1 MKCAYFVRPHIG
13 GTYSVFT
20 RMRASLARSDIEL
33 RWLATGAAGDTV
45 SVPEGQGLE
54 DAERQGDAIDRM
66 GVLDEET
73 RAKRIV
79 DFLRDN
85 RFDAVFVNVL
95 SQRFETN
102 LVRYLPADI
111 LRVMIVH
118 SITPGTY
125 EAARAIRDH
134 VHTTVGVSNRCR
146 DDLVRG
152 YGFDVARTLVIPNG
166 LSRDPHVGRAPS
178 RSADGKPI
186 RLLHLGRIDDSSKG
200 VFWLP
205 GILRRLSC
213 DYHLTIAGDGPDLE
227 ALRHKLEPFGDKVSF
242 TGWVAPSDVSW
253 LVSQHDALVM
263 PSRYEGCPM
272 TLMEAM
278 SQGCPAIVSRI
289 AGVTD
294 MIVTDGEDGMLFP
307 IGDCGRAAAQID
319 RLAGDPQLRNRM
331 AEAAVRKVT
340 STFDSD
346 IVGGAYV
353 NLLQKLHR
361 DRPEIAP
368 PLALSQWSMPN
379 ALHKNLRSRLPQP
392 VKNWLRR
399 IRERMY
405 AGWSAA

>member
-1 MKCAYFVRPHIG
+1 
-13 GTYSVFT
+13 
-20 RMRASLARSDIEL
+20 
-33 RWLATGAAGDTV
+33 
-45 SVPEGQGLE
+45 
-54 DAERQGDAIDRM
+54 
-66 GVLDEET
+66 
-73 RAKRIV
+73 
-79 DFLRDN
+79 
-85 RFDAVFVNVL
+85 
-95 SQRFETN
+95 
-102 LVRYLPADI
+102 
-111 LRVMIVH
+111 
-118 SITPGTY
+118 
-125 EAARAIRDH
+125 
-134 VHTTVGVSNRCR
+134 
-146 DDLVRG
+146 
-152 YGFDVARTLVIPNG
+152 
-166 LSRDPHVGRAPS
+166 
-178 RSADGKPI
+178 
-186 RLLHLGRIDDSSKG
+186 
-200 VFWLP
+200 
-205 GILRRLSC
+205 
-213 DYHLTIAGDGPDLE
+213 
-227 ALRHKLEPFGDKVSF
+227 
-242 TGWVAPSDVSW
+242 
-253 LVSQHDALVM
+253 
-263 PSRYEGCPM
+263 M

-331 AEAAVRKVT
+331 AEAAVQKVT